1 MLFPVYSFQIL
12 ICSQET
18 EWVADQAFDFLQLL
32 LQGWKAIYMNQHRR
46 MAVAISNVVEFVG
59 SSLNNGSL
67 ESEYYLKAI
76 ADLALIADIGFLDVQ
91 FFLFT
96 SNRSAIINL
105 IGLHYSI
112 ASLHV
117 PVSKAFL
124 MILLHFYYG

>member
-1 MLFPVYSFQIL
+1 VYSFQIL